1 MRAPRRAV
9 ALLVDIDYREMAH
22 EARRRGAVPVVLA
35 RLEEHAVA
43 WADHLDRRAAPLYEA
58 NAFRD
63 VDRLSVRMGVPRS
76 SRARRESDAA
86 RAHARWTRRRRDR
99 VDVRRTRE
107 PLARPRGGL
116 DRVLGNPHGSTPD
129 FLSRLFRGPRQSGLL
144 ACHGSAAGAGRSA
157 PASPQALLSSRART
171 RHGHIA
177 RDSDMSVGRLTP
189 DQMPRWPG
197 LPVLES

>member
-1 MRAPRRAV
+1 MTNWPGLSALTALPTSSMTPQYSCPIAV
-9 ALLVDIDYREMAH
+9 GSAMAY

-43 WADHLDRRAAPLYEA
+43 RADHLDRRAAPLYEA

-63 VDRLSVRMGVPRS
+63 VDRLSVRMGVPCS

-99 VDVRRTRE
+99 IDVRRTRE

-116 DRVLGNPHGSTPD
+116 DRVLGDPHDSTPD
-129 FLSRLFRGPRQSGLL
+129 VVARLFRGPRQSGLL
-144 ACHGSAAGAGRSA
+144 RATVPQ
-157 PASPQALLSSRART
+157 PA
-171 RHGHIA
+171 RHG
-177 RDSDMSVGRLTP
+177 
-189 DQMPRWPG
+189 PRPA
-197 LPVLES
+197 